1 MTSSADSPSSQGTTA
16 ADNTQQIEQALAEAQ
31 TQIELYQ
38 AVLDSIPS
46 VIYTTNQQGQLLL
59 VNQAFVAWTGR
70 ERHEI
75 IGKYQADLFPPEL
88 VAYWQGQTDQVV
100 ASGASLAS
108 EEDSQGDS
116 GTITFLSQRSPLF
129 DAQGAIYAIA
139 GMATDITPL
148 RQAERERELLQS
160 QVIEAQQAA
169 LRELSTP
176 LIPIAEGVLV
186 MPLIGS
192 VDSNRAQ
199 QLMETLL
206 EGVVEHH
213 ATIVILDVTGLP
225 VIDTQVAGVLLRV
238 AQAVNL
244 LGSEA
249 ILTGIGPEVA
259 QTLVSI
265 GADLSAI
272 RTPGTLQNGIAYA
285 LNQLKRN
292 GAEPKR

>member
-1 MTSSADSPSSQGTTA
+1 MTSPNSPSSQDTTVVREHI
-16 ADNTQQIEQALAEAQ
+16 QQIEQALSEAQ
-31 TQIELYQ
+31 AQLKLYQ
-38 AVLDSIPS
+38 AVLDSISS
-46 VIYTTNQQGQLLL
+46 VIYTTDRNGQLLL
-59 VNQAFVAWTGR
+59 VNQAFATWTGR
-70 ERHEI
+70 ERPEI
-75 IGKYQADLFPPEL
+75 IGKYQTDLFPAEL
-88 VAYWQGQTDQVV
+88 VAYWQSQTDQVV
-100 ASGASLAS
+100 VSGESLVT
-108 EEDSQGDS
+108 EEHSPGEN
-116 GTITFLSQRSPLF
+116 GTLTFLSQRSPLF
-129 DAQGAIYAIA
+129 DAQGDIIAIA

-176 LIPIAEGVLV
+176 LIPISEGVLV

-199 QLMETLL
+199 QLIETLL

-213 ATIVILDVTGLP
+213 ATILILDVTGLP

-244 LGSEA
+244 LGAEA

-259 QTLVSI
+259 QTLISI

-285 LNQLKRN
+285 FNRLKRTTDE
-292 GAEPKR
+292 ASR